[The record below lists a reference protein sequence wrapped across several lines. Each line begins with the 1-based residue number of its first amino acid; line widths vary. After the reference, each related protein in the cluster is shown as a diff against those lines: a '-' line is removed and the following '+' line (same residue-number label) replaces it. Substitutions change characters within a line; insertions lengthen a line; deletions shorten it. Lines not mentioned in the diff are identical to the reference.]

1 MRVLTIAVGLLVGV
15 GLTLYS
21 ASVPAGERAED
32 SIPVH
37 TEKMGITRDLTQTDR
52 RADLPD
58 GGRSCCGPVAI
69 SNSMFALATLGY
81 PNLVPERAS
90 RDEAHWA
97 LARTLA
103 GDGYTAA
110 GSLRGANVSRMIRGA
125 NRYVTEQ
132 GYRAS
137 FAFQGWRTVAAEY
150 RQGKYPE
157 PLWIAENLEGP
168 RAVWINIGWY
178 RYEEATD
185 TYDRQG
191 GHWVTV
197 VGCGIDADGNRDSN
211 ILIIYDPSPR
221 SGYQRRADY
230 VRWDRLDSG
239 RLSGP
244 GWVPNDPGMARGL
257 LRLSGGLE
265 INTRRGDTALL
276 DGVLVMTLEPPVPPE
291 PTSDGARTR
300 QANRDH
306 VAVRIDLD

>member
-1 MRVLTIAVGLLVGV
+1 MRMSTIALGWLVGF
-15 GLTLYS
+15 GLMIPCPS
-21 ASVPAGERAED
+21 GVAGERAED
-32 SIPVH
+32 AIPVH
-37 TEKMGITRDLTQTDR
+37 TEKMAITRDLTQTDR
-52 RADLPD
+52 RAGLPD
-58 GGRSCCGPVAI
+58 GGASCCGPVAI

-81 PNLVPERAS
+81 PELVPSLDSPEES
-90 RDEAHWA
+90 HWE
-97 LARTLA
+97 LARRLA
-103 GDGYTAA
+103 GDDYTAA
-110 GSLRGANVSRMIRGA
+110 GSRRGTNVSRMIRGA
-125 NRYVTEQ
+125 RRHVTEQ

-137 FAFQGWRTVAAEY
+137 FAFQGWRTVAQEY

-157 PLWIAENLEGP
+157 PLWIARNLEGP

-178 RYEEATD
+178 RYDEATD

-197 VGCGIDADGNRDSN
+197 VGCGIDADGNEDAN

-244 GWVPNDPGMARGL
+244 SWVPDDPEMARGL

-276 DGVLVMTLEPPVPPE
+276 DGVLVMTLEPPVPPAE
-291 PTSDGARTR
+291 GARMR
-300 QANRDH
+300 REPRDH
-306 VAVRIDLD
+306 VAQETDLD